1 VLVLVIMR
9 VAVIVLV
16 IVTAARSVNMAVIV
30 RMVVGIRMVVR
41 MRVLV
46 MRVVIMIVLSMSVIV
61 MLVAMMLVVMVPM
74 IVMPMIV
81 MAVVVPAIVLVGAA
95 FRLEG
100 AHHQGRRAALPAH
113 HFGEDVIL
121 LDVDR
126 VRRDL
131 GRAVTVAH
139 MIGDLQQ
146 PERILGLDFE
156 EPLRRRLHL
165 DEPPVLQLHG
175 VPVPEDRG
183 LVEVEQEFQSVVAG
197 QGDPAAMAA
206 LMVEGHGI
214 GDAVGLDG
222 RLADDCGRA
231 QHDLSSKQEVALRHG

>member
-1 VLVLVIMR
+1 MLVLVLVIMR

-30 RMVVGIRMVVR
+30 RMVVGISMVVR

-46 MRVVIMIVLSMSVIV
+46 MLVVIMIVIV
-61 MLVAMMLVVMVPM
+61 MVVAMVPM
-74 IVMPMIV
+74 VVMAMVV

-100 AHHQGRRAALPAH
+100 AHHRRRRAALPAN

-156 EPLRRRLHL
+156 KPLRGRLHL
-165 DEPPVLQLHG
+165 NQSPVVQLHG
-175 VPVPEDRG
+175 VPVPKDRG
-183 LVEVEQEFQSVVAG
+183 LVEVEQEFQSVVAF

-206 LMVEGHGI
+206 LVVEGHGV
-214 GDAVGLDG
+214 GDAIGLDG
-222 RLADDCGRA
+222 RLTDDGGGA
-231 QHDLSSKQEVALRHG
+231 QHGLSSKQEVALRHG